1 MSDGFLNFLKP
12 PGMTSSDAVVLV
24 RRAFPR
30 GTKVGHMGTLD
41 PEAAG
46 VLPIGVGRAARLF
59 DYVTEKEKTYR
70 AEIAIGQ
77 ATDTQDATGR
87 VVARGPGVR
96 HLGDADL
103 CVGSQPLDVLRAG
116 LCPEALLELAHGND
130 GIVHASTHEA
140 PPGRA
145 LPSDH
150 RVANTRA
157 RCQAAARRAPAAS
170 THPPTEPHDKMPW
183 HHCHHEAPLS
193 S

>member
-1 MSDGFLNFLKP
+1 MTDGFLNLLKP

-24 RRAFPR
+24 RRAFAR

-46 VLPIGVGRAARLF
+46 VLPIGVGSAARLF

-96 HLGDADL
+96 MED
-103 CVGSQPLDVLRAG
+103 LRAVLPRFVG
-116 LCPEALLELAHGND
+116 EIEQVPPAYSPSRSAG
-130 GIVHASTHEA
+130 ASSTRR
-140 PPGRA
+140 RA
-145 LPSDH
+145 
-150 RVANTRA
+150 
-157 RCQAAARRAPAAS
+157 QARRWRSPAAGCRS
-170 THPPTEPHDKMPW
+170 TAWT
-183 HHCHHEAPLS
+183 S
-193 S
+193 SARAGSAIANAITAAITSAIKRVLFMG

>member
-1 MSDGFLNFLKP
+1 MTDGFLNLLKP

-24 RRAFPR
+24 RRAFAR

-46 VLPIGVGRAARLF
+46 VLPIGVGSAARLF

-96 HLGDADL
+96 MED
-103 CVGSQPLDVLRAG
+103 LRAVLPRFVG
-116 LCPEALLELAHGND
+116 EIEQ
-130 GIVHASTHEA
+130 V
-140 PPGRA
+140 PPA
-145 LPSDH
+145 
-150 RVANTRA
+150 
-157 RCQAAARRAPAAS
+157 
-170 THPPTEPHDKMPW
+170 
-183 HHCHHEAPLS
+183 
-193 S
+193 